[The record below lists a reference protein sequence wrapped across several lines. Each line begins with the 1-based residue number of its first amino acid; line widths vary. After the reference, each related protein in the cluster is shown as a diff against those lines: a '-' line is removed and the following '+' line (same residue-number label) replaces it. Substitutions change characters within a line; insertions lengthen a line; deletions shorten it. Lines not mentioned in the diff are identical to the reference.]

1 MKGDQMSPERP
12 TRWAVFD
19 CREPIAEC
27 CGVFRSRIVA
37 EIIVASTGR
46 TDFRLESIAA
56 IAAELAAEEACHV
69 P

>member
-1 MKGDQMSPERP
+1 MSMHE
-12 TRWAVFD
+12 TRWAVYD
-19 CREPIAEC
+19 DSEPIAEC

-46 TDFRLESIAA
+46 VDLRIESIEA
-56 IAAELAAEEACHV
+56 IAAELEAEEACPV